1 MAERRRRDYDSYG
14 VPTAA
19 IFVGGVAAKNLA
31 ALGET
36 RPSKALALADKLRR
50 SGASPDTIHAET
62 SKLLAGTPYAGVH
75 YGRDGK
81 PRFEVS
87 DEGARVR
94 KAGLDKSGR
103 GFMGDF
109 VEHPE
114 LYKALPEAQLLGVEK
129 ANFRGGGYDGRTI
142 HIGDNNFAAAKLA
155 GRPLARDS
163 ARGVALHELQ
173 HYAQDAEGF
182 APGASPDDFHGR
194 FPGDANRALREE
206 IYRTT
211 AGEVEAENT
220 RARRNMTA
228 AQRRAAAPS
237 TTETVP
243 VSEQHLGVGEGRGM
257 ARQFGG
263 DLPKGYTAERY
274 TDNIGRTTYTIKK
287 GSKRVG
293 EAYVR
298 DLGDKVQVGRIA
310 IDDAHQRKGI
320 STALYAR
327 IERDLG
333 KPVVPDGMLSAK
345 AFAFWKK
352 HRPQSVA
359 AYKALR
365 DGGAMDDPHGYA
377 KSLYADSE
385 SSAPETGGARTGV
398 RRIQRMVEKSPSAG
412 RKPRAP
418 RASKTAK
425 PITDLGEKIGG
436 ARKDIA
442 VKTGPRKPRA
452 TVVDTDP
459 RPAWQRRFVAV
470 PELDRATKKPSGTW
484 SLIDKETNSKWGGKT
499 IRRGLAS
506 EQAALDVIPL
516 AAVAQKHRVSS
527 APQGQQGYAIWRDVT
542 DRKRVQIGTEVFP
555 TREAALEHMAKHA
568 VSIIETKTGFGE
580 EILAPPKPDQVFRRG
595 PTVRKGDVVGD
606 QFIKTFGF
614 RGVEFG
620 NWNNQLERQR
630 VMNHAYDAMRDLAE
644 MTGLAPKAMS
654 LDGKLG
660 LAFGARGHGL
670 AGARAHYERNYGTIN
685 LTKMQ
690 GAGSLAHEWMHA
702 LDHYLARKD
711 DPTLDVMTTN
721 KAGHK
726 VFPADARAEDFASHR
741 VSGYVR
747 TKALAEEV
755 RASMKSLMDT
765 MYYKEEQYVDDAAKV
780 AKFADYPKQRLAE
793 GLADIRRDL
802 ARERTYGSR
811 FTKPATA
818 AQLAEFDALA
828 AKILSGDAAALE
840 IDTKMVPSKSVWSGG
855 VKVHRSNP
863 TLDGISAIMK
873 KVRGRAGFSS
883 DQRGPLDQL
892 RATMASWK
900 DRQAVVADA
909 AAQTVKTRKIPTD
922 FSMNAKRLD
931 AGRVSDYW
939 QTRHEMA
946 ARGFSAFIED
956 KVTALGRESGFLSY
970 GSHNNRPEF
979 RLLGAKPFPEGAER
993 TAINAQFETLFA
1005 AMKRAGVLPAAPEGG
1020 AAPPVG
1026 GGQVAAA
1033 AAAETSGLR
1042 GTQNPNNLAAI
1053 VENRQAS
1060 AKPETPSRLANYPKT
1075 GTHDIDVRGVT
1086 TEYRADAKGDPFK
1099 FKSRTFQNVG
1109 YGDDGYPKAA
1119 ILHANTLEEYES
1131 KVAAAQKAMQDG
1143 AAEAADQKRAD
1154 ERFKQVLDD
1163 TERKVATAKAG
1174 SSAAP
1179 KEQPDLAKAANA
1191 KLPRGYGVYSR
1202 ARAAGLSHDAALA
1215 QTAETLAK
1223 TTDRKF
1229 SGHADADGLRA
1240 AYEQAHTDSTSHAA
1254 ARTKATKLAR
1264 PSSVAIAKFEYDPE
1278 RVQRFKQAFPKA
1290 KFNPTTKEWSVAGVT
1305 AQKRIDKW
1313 VALDADATAKTV
1325 LAEAKARDAAAF
1337 DGIKVNHPYVTAG
1350 KTGYA
1355 VRTPYDPALVKI
1367 LKGLPGARWNPAT
1380 KAWDV
1385 PMRSADALNARLPD
1399 IEKIAAP
1406 MVAREQEVQRQRQ
1419 AQRDAQR
1426 VQWDK
1431 EKAAQ
1436 KAKWTE
1442 QRAAEDARMAQVR
1455 SNRYLELSARNP
1467 KVGDTIRIGGKAVTV
1482 ESIGKMFRADE
1493 STSSV
1498 SRLIGVEGEWVNY
1511 VYHRAATAAE
1521 VATLESVE
1529 AAAKAAAQARK
1540 VQADALGAMRDVF
1553 RSQGEMPAKMDTLPT
1568 GRAIL
1573 SQGNHNRIY
1582 GGGEDYI
1589 LRGKSLYQ
1597 VMGNSADGDDW
1608 SRSNAP
1614 GSIVKKVSVT
1624 PDLLATMR
1632 AATGTPAKGIGFQ
1645 NEANLNAALLAQG
1658 KSEVGK
1664 AQSRAVSRTEFM
1676 AAARA
1681 TPLPGGGYEVT
1692 APDGNKVALPNA
1704 GTETAAKITAF
1715 ATLGSTLNKIGAVS
1729 MIAAPAAAAY
1739 VAYQSTRTPAMADD
1753 GTVKTGSMGAAAAN
1767 AALAG
1772 GTTAAVGY
1780 GAMKAIGA
1788 AMGAAVK
1795 IAPKVA
1801 PALGPVGVGLA
1812 VAGMGYGAYQGY
1824 QRHGIKGAALGAIGA
1839 DGFLDAPAVPPVA
1852 PVQGRLN
1859 AEQQQQFATANAAY
1873 QGMQQANA
1881 AKTAADGMTD
1891 AYTRTV
1897 NGQTVEVRAY
1907 KTPKR

>member
-173 HYAQDAEGF
+173 HYAQDVEGF
-182 APGASPDDFHGR
+182 APGASPDDFKGR
-194 FPGDANRALREE
+194 LPGEANRALREAV
-206 IYRTT
+206 YRAT
-211 AGEVEAENT
+211 AGEVEAENA

-228 AQRRAAAPS
+228 EQRRASPPS
-237 TTETVP
+237 RTETVP
-243 VSEQHLGVGEGRGM
+243 VSEQHLGPDEGRGM
-257 ARQFGG
+257 VRQFGG
-263 DLPKGYTAERY
+263 ELPKGYSVKRDTNSMGQTNYKIMR
-274 TDNIGRTTYTIKK
+274 GR
-287 GSKRVG
+287 SHVG
-293 EAYVR
+293 DAYVR
-298 DLGDKVQVGRIA
+298 DLGNRVQVGRIS
-310 IDDAHQRKGI
+310 ISKEHQRKGI
-320 STALYAR
+320 STALYAQ

-333 KPVVPDGMLSAK
+333 KPVVPDATLSEE
-345 AFAFWKK
+345 AFRFWKK
-352 HRPQSVA
+352 HRPDAVA
-359 AYKALR
+359 AHKPLKS
-365 DGGAMDDPHGYA
+365 GGAMDDPYGYA

-385 SSAPETGGARTGV
+385 SSAPETGGVRTGDV
-398 RRIQRMVEKSPSAG
+398 RRVQRMIEDDSSSAG
-412 RKPRAP
+412 RKTRAP
-418 RASKTAK
+418 RGSKAAK

-436 ARKDIA
+436 ARKDMA

-452 TVVDTDP
+452 AVVDTDP

-499 IRRGLAS
+499 ISRGLAS
-506 EQAALDVIPL
+506 EQAALDSIPL

-542 DRKRVQIGTEVFP
+542 DRKRVQIGTDVFP
-555 TREAALEHMAKHA
+555 TREAALEHMAKNA
-568 VSIIETKTGFGE
+568 VAIIETKTGFGE
-580 EILAPPKPDQVFRRG
+580 EILAPPKLDQVFRRG
-595 PTVRKGDVVGD
+595 PAVRKGDVAGN

-620 NWNNQLERQR
+620 NWNNQIERQR
-630 VMNHAYDAMRDLAE
+630 VMNHAYDAMRDMAE
-644 MTGLAPKAMS
+644 MTGLDPKAMS
-654 LDGKLG
+654 LEGKLG

-702 LDHYLARKD
+702 LDHFLARKD
-711 DPTLDVMTTN
+711 DPALDVMATN

-726 VFPADARAEDFASHR
+726 VFPADARAQDYASHR

-747 TKALAEEV
+747 TKSLAEDV
-755 RASMKSLMDT
+755 RASMKNLMDT

-855 VKVHRSNP
+855 VKAQRSNP

-946 ARGFSAFIED
+946 ARGFSSFIED
-956 KVTALGRESGFLSY
+956 KIASLGRESGFLSY
-970 GSHNNRPEF
+970 GSDNNRPEL
-979 RLLGAKPFPEGAER
+979 RIINAKPFPEGVER
-993 TAINAQFETLFA
+993 GAINAQFETLFA
-1005 AMKRAGVLPAAPEGG
+1005 AMKRSGVLPG
-1020 AAPPVG
+1020 AVES
-1026 GGQVAAA
+1026 
-1033 AAAETSGLR
+1033 ETSGLR
-1042 GTQNPNNLAAI
+1042 GTQNAANLAAI
-1053 VENRQAS
+1053 IENRQAS
-1060 AKPETPSRLANYPKT
+1060 AKPEAPSRLANYPKT

-1086 TEYRADAKGDPFK
+1086 TEYRADATVDPFK

-1119 ILHANTLEEYES
+1119 IIHANTLEEYEA
-1131 KVAAAQKAMQDG
+1131 KVATAQKAMRDG
-1143 AAEAADQKRAD
+1143 EAAAA
-1154 ERFKQVLDD
+1154 
-1163 TERKVATAKAG
+1163 KV
-1174 SSAAP
+1174 
-1179 KEQPDLAKAANA
+1179 
-1191 KLPRGYGVYSR
+1191 
-1202 ARAAGLSHDAALA
+1202 RAAK
-1215 QTAETLAK
+1215 EAK
-1223 TTDRKF
+1223 
-1229 SGHADADGLRA
+1229 
-1240 AYEQAHTDSTSHAA
+1240 
-1254 ARTKATKLAR
+1254 
-1264 PSSVAIAKFEYDPE
+1264 PPAK
-1278 RVQRFKQAFPKA
+1278 PKA
-1290 KFNPTTKEWSVAGVT
+1290 SRKAKPTTGQKLGPVPAQAVA
-1305 AQKRIDKW
+1305 
-1313 VALDADATAKTV
+1313 ATAKT
-1325 LAEAKARDAAAF
+1325 AASKPGNAATPASRAAARSEFIAKATVTKLPGGGF
-1337 DGIKVNHPYVTAG
+1337 EVTTPDGIKV
-1350 KTGYA
+1350 
-1355 VRTPYDPALVKI
+1355 
-1367 LKGLPGARWNPAT
+1367 AT
-1380 KAWDV
+1380 
-1385 PMRSADALNARLPD
+1385 
-1399 IEKIAAP
+1399 
-1406 MVAREQEVQRQRQ
+1406 
-1419 AQRDAQR
+1419 
-1426 VQWDK
+1426 
-1431 EKAAQ
+1431 
-1436 KAKWTE
+1436 
-1442 QRAAEDARMAQVR
+1442 
-1455 SNRYLELSARNP
+1455 
-1467 KVGDTIRIGGKAVTV
+1467 
-1482 ESIGKMFRADE
+1482 
-1493 STSSV
+1493 
-1498 SRLIGVEGEWVNY
+1498 
-1511 VYHRAATAAE
+1511 
-1521 VATLESVE
+1521 
-1529 AAAKAAAQARK
+1529 
-1540 VQADALGAMRDVF
+1540 
-1553 RSQGEMPAKMDTLPT
+1553 
-1568 GRAIL
+1568 
-1573 SQGNHNRIY
+1573 
-1582 GGGEDYI
+1582 
-1589 LRGKSLYQ
+1589 
-1597 VMGNSADGDDW
+1597 
-1608 SRSNAP
+1608 
-1614 GSIVKKVSVT
+1614 
-1624 PDLLATMR
+1624 
-1632 AATGTPAKGIGFQ
+1632 
-1645 NEANLNAALLAQG
+1645 
-1658 KSEVGK
+1658 
-1664 AQSRAVSRTEFM
+1664 
-1676 AAARA
+1676 
-1681 TPLPGGGYEVT
+1681 
-1692 APDGNKVALPNA
+1692 PNA
-1704 GTETAAKITAF
+1704 GTATAAKITAF
-1715 ATLGSTLNKIGAVS
+1715 AQSAINKIGAVS
-1729 MIAAPAAAAY
+1729 MVAVPAAAAY
-1739 VAYQSTRTPAMADD
+1739 VAYQATRTPAMAAD
-1753 GTVKTGSMGAAAAN
+1753 GTVKTGSMGEAAAN

-1772 GTTAAVGY
+1772 GATAAVGY
-1780 GAMKAIGA
+1780 GAMKTIGA
-1788 AMGAAVK
+1788 AMSVAARV
-1795 IAPKVA
+1795 APKIA
-1801 PALGPVGVGLA
+1801 PALGPVGVGIA

-1824 QRHGIKGAALGAIGA
+1824 KRHGLKGAALGSIGA
-1839 DGFLDAPAVPPVA
+1839 DMVLDAPTPGAAPA
-1852 PVQGRLN
+1852 QPVQGRLSK
-1859 AEQQQQFATANAAY
+1859 AQQAQFATANAAY
-1873 QGMQQANA
+1873 AGMQA
-1881 AKTAADGMTD
+1881 ATAKDASDGMTAD
-1891 AYTRTV
+1891 YTRTV
-1897 NGQTVEVRAY
+1897 NGQTVEVRGY